1 MHLFICWCG
10 LGWLNSYMRIREI
23 IRTTQDWLDQLG
35 ATPAGRA
42 QTVKIDQIQQDM
54 EDEQEHGIA
63 RVTSQN
69 ALHHKYATLQDLEYA
84 IKKRFPEKPAQRPAK
99 QKQIKHASPTE
110 RAWVRKMAKAALK
123 KRSK

>member
-42 QTVKIDQIQQDM
+42 NAAKIDKNQQDM

-84 IKKRFPEKPAQRPAK
+84 IKKRFPEKPAKRPAK
-99 QKQIKHASPTE
+99 QKQVKHASAAE
-110 RAWVRKMAKAALK
+110 RAWVRKMAQSALK

>member
-23 IRTTQDWLDQLG
+23 TRTSQGWLDQLG

-42 QTVKIDQIQQDM
+42 QTVKIDQIQKDM

-84 IKKRFPEKPAQRPAK
+84 IKKRFPEKPAKRPAK
-99 QKQIKHASPTE
+99 QKQVKHAS
-110 RAWVRKMAKAALK
+110 
-123 KRSK
+123 RS

>member
-1 MHLFICWCG
+1 
-10 LGWLNSYMRIREI
+10 MRIREI
-23 IRTTQDWLDQLG
+23 TRTSQGWLDQLG

-42 QTVKIDQIQQDM
+42 QTVKIDQIQKDM
-54 EDEQEHGIA
+54 ADEQEHGIA

-84 IKKRFPEKPAQRPAK
+84 LKKRVRPKPAQRRLK
-99 QKQIKHASPTE
+99 RKKVKHASAAE

-123 KRSK
+123 KRTK

>member
-42 QTVKIDQIQQDM
+42 QTVKIDQIQKDM

-84 IKKRFPEKPAQRPAK
+84 IKKRFPEKPAKRPAK
-99 QKQIKHASPTE
+99 QKKVKHASPTE
-110 RAWVRKMAKAALK
+110 RAWVHKMAKAALK